1 MATLEKRLDR
11 MERYL
16 DRKIDGPRPQA
27 LTDFRWTGPC
37 PGSDFRG
44 YRAGETI
51 IECLP
56 GEDDAQAAAIASAIV
71 EDMWRPSFDA
81 VDLPRIQFHRP
92 HSNAGG
98 NSNGTDDMD

>member
-16 DRKIDGPRPQA
+16 DRKIDGPRPLA

-37 PGSDFRG
+37 PGPSFRG
-44 YRAGETI
+44 YRAGADL
-51 IECLP
+51 IEAIP
-56 GEDDAQAAAIASAIV
+56 GEPLERSREIATAIV
-71 EDMWRPSFDA
+71 EGAWRPSFDA
-81 VDLPRIQFHRP
+81 VDLPRIQFHKP

-98 NSNGTDDMD
+98 NSDDNDMD